1 MALPIVEALEAHPD
15 RWNLENLMVIASA
28 GAILSSSVRERLE
41 HLLPNT
47 MILNNFGASE
57 TGHQG
62 TAFYEGGK
70 PVWIM
75 DDRHT
80 VVLDDQLNPVA
91 PGSGTVGKLARF
103 GRIPLGY
110 YGDPE
115 KTAKTFFE
123 KDGVRY
129 VIPGD
134 MALVAEDET
143 VVFLGRG
150 SVCINTG
157 GEKVYAEE
165 VEEALKGHPGVFDAV
180 VVGVPDARWGQ
191 RVEALITLR
200 NDTPSDDINTYVR
213 TKVAG
218 YKAPRAIHIVQT
230 LNRQPSGKPDYR
242 WAKQRAI
249 ELGE

>member
-1 MALPIVEALEAHPD
+1 M
-15 RWNLENLMVIASA
+15 
-28 GAILSSSVRERLE
+28 
-41 HLLPNT
+41 
-47 MILNNFGASE
+47 
-57 TGHQG
+57 
-62 TAFYEGGK
+62 
-70 PVWIM
+70 WIM

-80 VVLDDQLNPVA
+80 VVLDDNLDPVPA
-91 PGSGTVGKLARF
+91 GSDTVGKLARF

-134 MALVAEDET
+134 MARVDEDGT

-180 VVGVPDARWGQ
+180 VVGVPDPRWGQ

-200 NDTPSDDINTYVR
+200 TETPSTDIEAFVR
-213 TKVAG
+213 TRVAG
-218 YKAPRAIHIVQT
+218 YKAPRAIHVVDS

-249 ELGE
+249 ELGQ